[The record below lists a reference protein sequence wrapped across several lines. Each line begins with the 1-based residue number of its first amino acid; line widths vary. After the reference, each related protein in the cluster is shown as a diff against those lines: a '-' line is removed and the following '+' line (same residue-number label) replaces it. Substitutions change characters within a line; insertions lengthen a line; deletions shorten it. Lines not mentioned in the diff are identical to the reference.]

1 MKVSII
7 IVTYNSE
14 KDIEKCLD
22 SIIRETKNI
31 KYEIRVVDNDS
42 KDNTKSI
49 VRKFEQRHNNIKLIN
64 AENNGFNAGNNIGIK
79 NSAGEFIA
87 LLNPDTI
94 LLNNAFKIIIDNM
107 EKESDVGACGATL
120 YNEDMSLNMTHGS
133 FPTVKETLLRITKL
147 RNDETYYLADL
158 NQKKMLVQFP
168 SGADFVFKRELIE
181 KIGYMDE
188 DYFIYFD
195 ETDYA
200 LKMNKLGLK
209 SYIYTEAKI
218 IHLQG
223 SSTEGVSDFAKEK
236 FIDSYTKYLNKNVKP
251 FNAKMIMNIKLIE
264 NKLRLVKNKITSN
277 SIKKKDNYD
286 EIEKYTR
293 ILAEIDKG

>member
-31 KYEIRVVDNDS
+31 KYEVCVVDNDS
-42 KDNTKSI
+42 KDNTKNV

-79 NSAGEFIA
+79 NSTGEFIA

-107 EKESDVGACGATL
+107 EKENEVGACGATL

-133 FPTVKETLLRITKL
+133 FPTVKETILRITKI

-158 NQKKMLVQFP
+158 NQKKMLVEFP

-200 LKMNKLGLK
+200 LKMKKLGLK

-236 FIDSYTKYLNKNVKP
+236 FIESYTKYLNKNVKP
-251 FNAKMIMNIKLIE
+251 FNAKMIMNIKLVE

-293 ILAEIDKG
+293 ILAKIDKG